1 VNVFSEQ
8 VQSRAEK
15 REATHWKVLA
25 SAERLFR
32 DQGFGAT
39 TVRQIAADAGVSV
52 GTVMSVGD
60 KEALLIAIFDGW
72 IEAIHRERRDDAEAP
87 VPMPAG
93 DAVDVIMA
101 LFEPFLQYFTL
112 DKGLSRE
119 YAAIIVRG
127 QHETAIFRK
136 LALSLKAE
144 INRVLEGAGLTGTD
158 AGRGARAIYF
168 AYLGILMTASN
179 GAIPED
185 DAIDQLREVVGFVIT
200 HKGAQE

>member
-1 VNVFSEQ
+1 
-8 VQSRAEK
+8 
-15 REATHWKVLA
+15 
-25 SAERLFR
+25 
-32 DQGFGAT
+32 
-39 TVRQIAADAGVSV
+39 
-52 GTVMSVGD
+52 
-60 KEALLIAIFDGW
+60 
-72 IEAIHRERRDDAEAP
+72 
-87 VPMPAG
+87 
-93 DAVDVIMA
+93 MA